1 MSFLPPEAALEE
13 SNKALFQ
20 KYHADMQLHVRL
32 SVLFC
37 SFLN

>member
-1 MSFLPPEAALEE
+1 MLFLPPVAALEE
-13 SNKALFQ
+13 SSKVIFQ
-20 KYHADMQLHVRL
+20 KYHADIQPHVRL